1 MNRPLPLNALRVFR
15 IAAEAGSF
23 KAAAGQL
30 FVSQAAVS
38 QQIRTLEQY
47 VEQPLFLRLNRE
59 VALTDA
65 GHQLLGFVQQGLN
78 LLTQGVN
85 SLQDDPHPQQ
95 LTISALPSF
104 SARWLVPR
112 LGQFQQVEPEFSV
125 NLSPTTALANFGD
138 GQTDLALRFGRGGYE
153 GYHEQLLGA
162 DYLVPLC
169 SPHLLN
175 PDRPVIEQLA
185 HSPMLE
191 DDSPDLTTSYQ
202 LFRQHAGLAPTQD
215 ETATRLRLTDSNM
228 LVEAVLAGQGYSLLR
243 FSLVYELIER
253 GLLICPLPCYL
264 KFPLRYY
271 LVTPHNYRHRPK
283 TIAFSR
289 WITNAFTE
297 IERAWTAFHQQ
308 TLQGCQPLQPDL
320 LEQPAIECPPT

>member
-1 MNRPLPLNALRVFR
+1 MNRAIPLNALRVFR
-15 IAAEAGSF
+15 VAAEAGSF
-23 KAAAGQL
+23 KAAAEQL
-30 FVSQAAVS
+30 FVTQAAVS
-38 QQIRTLEQY
+38 QQIKTLEQY
-47 VEQPLFLRLNRE
+47 VSQPLFLRLNRE
-59 VALTDA
+59 VVLTDA
-65 GHQLLGFVQQGLN
+65 GRQLLGFVQQGLD
-78 LLTQGVN
+78 LLTQGLN
-85 SLQDDPHPQQ
+85 SLHDDPHPHQ

-112 LGQFQQVEPEFSV
+112 LGLFQQAEPEFSV
-125 NLSPTTALANFGD
+125 NLSPTTALVNFGD

-175 PDRPVIEQLA
+175 PAHSAVEQLA
-185 HSPMLE
+185 RIPMLE

-202 LFRQHAGLAPTQD
+202 LFRQHAGFTPAHD
-215 ETATRLRLTDSNM
+215 ATASRLCLTDSNM

-264 KFPLRYY
+264 EFPLRYY
-271 LVTPHNYRHRPK
+271 LVTPHNHKNRPK
-283 TIAFSR
+283 IMAFSR
-289 WITNAFTE
+289 WLSSTFTE
-297 IERAWTAFHQQ
+297 IDQAWQHFHQQ
-308 TLQGCQPLQPDL
+308 TLQGCQPLHSVTALSPQNR
-320 LEQPAIECPPT
+320 